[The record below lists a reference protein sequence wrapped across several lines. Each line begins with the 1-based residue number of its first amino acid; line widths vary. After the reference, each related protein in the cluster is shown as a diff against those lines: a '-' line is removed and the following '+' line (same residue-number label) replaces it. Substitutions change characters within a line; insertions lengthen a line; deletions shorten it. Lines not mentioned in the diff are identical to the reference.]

1 MPNRPYALEGN
12 VQAHG
17 EWIINLWQRTVGKHD
32 KMYFAGDLTFRKSE
46 DARRLLEQ
54 LPGEKYLAVGNHDGA
69 IKAHSNY
76 FRKIAQIMEI
86 TIKPSKWEELNG
98 ELRYNMRLHILLY
111 EQDCLCGYSEIP
123 LDAETTS
130 SHIDHFVKRDYDH
143 SKIFDWDNLV
153 VSAIDEDYGG
163 KYEDNTYK
171 IKQNEYAQIFN
182 PTKDDMGQY
191 IEYLR
196 DGRIAPRDGIQ
207 DAIND
212 KILRNYIV

>member
-1 MPNRPYALEGN
+1 MRRINKGVPYDDF
-12 VQAHG
+12 V
-17 EWIINLWQRTVGKHD
+17 
-32 KMYFAGDLTFRKSE
+32 
-46 DARRLLEQ
+46 
-54 LPGEKYLAVGNHDGA
+54 KYLDKH
-69 IKAHSNY
+69 
-76 FRKIAQIMEI
+76 
-86 TIKPSKWEELNG
+86 KPSKREELKG

-123 LDAETTS
+123 LDAENTS
-130 SHIDHFVKRDYDH
+130 SHIDHFVKRDYDQ

-163 KYEDNTYK
+163 KYKDNTHK

-182 PTKDDMGQY
+182 PTKDNMDQY

-212 KILRNYIV
+212 KILKTIEVFNLNCRSLKNRRKQLLIELDSCSGLPKEELKHTFEKNGFISLINWYIGTL